1 VRLERS
7 TGQLV
12 RAIAAIGIA
21 AAGAIAVACGGGGTD
36 ADDPPDLSK
45 VPTATIPAELPDP
58 IIVGQGAA
66 NTGGGRTYT
75 IRAGD
80 TLASIA
86 SSLGI
91 DLDDLRAA
99 NPEIDPAQLRVGDRI
114 NLPEDVEA
122 NPTPAEEP
130 TEAPAE
136 PTSTPIPAP
145 TATPASL
152 GQTYT
157 VQAGDIPVTIAE
169 KFGITVEELLAANPG
184 IDPRGLQVGDVL
196 IIPAPSAEGD

>member
-1 VRLERS
+1 MRLERS
-7 TGQLV
+7 KGWLV
-12 RAIAAIGIA
+12 RAAIAALGV
-21 AAGAIAVACGGGGTD
+21 IAVACGGGGTD
-36 ADDPPDLSK
+36 ADEPPDSSK
-45 VPTATIPAELPDP
+45 IPTATIPAEMPDP

-66 NTGGGRTYT
+66 NTGGTGRTYT

-91 DLDDLRAA
+91 DLDELREA
-99 NPEIDPAQLRVGDRI
+99 NPGLDPAQLRVGDRI
-114 NLPEDVEA
+114 NLPEDVEV
-122 NPTPAEEP
+122 NPTPVAEP

-136 PTSTPIPAP
+136 PTSTPVPAP
-145 TATPASL
+145 TATPSSL

-196 IIPAPSAEGD
+196 VIPAPGGEGG